1 MGCHSSIEGTT
12 VKAST
17 VCFLGLDGS
26 GKSHIVHRILH
37 GDSTDYIPIS
47 TPASEYYEI
56 PEYDLRL
63 FDVGGLGKYRE
74 LWLQIIKQCDG
85 VVFVIDKSDH
95 TRMSRVREEI
105 SEVLTE
111 CANLSI
117 PILILANKC
126 DLDKTLNEND
136 ISSITQISQYHVEYA
151 IKECSAVSGDGIIS
165 GRDWILQHIKAKNE

>member
-1 MGCHSSIEGTT
+1 MGCSSSQQEST
-12 VKAST
+12 KNAST
-17 VCFLGLDGS
+17 ICFLGLDGA
-26 GKSHIVHRILH
+26 GKSHIVHRILNN
-37 GDSTDYIPIS
+37 DSKDYIPIS

-56 PEYDLRL
+56 PEYNLRL

-74 LWLQIIKQCDG
+74 LWIQIVKQSDG
-85 VVFVIDKSDH
+85 VVFVIDKTDH
-95 TRMSRVREEI
+95 VRMSRVREEI

-136 ISSITQISQYHVEYA
+136 ISSITQISQFHVEYA
-151 IKECSAVSGDGIIS
+151 IKDCSAVTGEGITS
-165 GRDWILQHIKAKNE
+165 GRDWIMQHVKAKNE